1 MSLLE
6 VSDLSV
12 VFPGGRGILPW
23 QRLPNVRA
31 VQGANLSI
39 RASESVGLV
48 GESGS
53 GKTTLGRAI
62 LRLLHPTEGTI
73 RLGDFDVTGFGR
85 RTPRAYRKAVQVV
98 FQDPV
103 GSLNPAM
110 TVRDIVAEP
119 LRLNM
124 GLQGEA
130 LDERSAELMGLVGLE
145 AQVRVDRCGEQ
156 QSEAGASEER
166 HDDEERRQRE
176 LQLQLEAN
184 EEEQDGR
191 GGCPHLLERRAHEAE
206 V

>member
-12 VFPGGRGILPW
+12 VFPGGRGTLPW

-130 LDERSAELMGLVGLE
+130 LGE
-145 AQVRVDRCGEQ
+145 RVD
-156 QSEAGASEER
+156 
-166 HDDEERRQRE
+166 
-176 LQLQLEAN
+176 
-184 EEEQDGR
+184 QDGIEPVDAVPMGCQQR
-191 GGCPHLLERRAHEAE
+191 GGAGHGVGHESSPRAHPTSVSRRYATRDGIWMC
-206 V
+206 